1 MINAICARGERYVA
15 RLLTT
20 SPKFTLDG
28 EGIAVCA
35 AKERE
40 GRFDRISFKR
50 RIPATCKLSAK
61 ERGGGDAGESWWVSR
76 DSVLTRAKT
85 QPGERFQMNFV

>member
-40 GRFDRISFKR
+40 GRFDRISFKHGVFQLRANFR
-50 RIPATCKLSAK
+50 RKSEGAAMPES
-61 ERGGGDAGESWWVSR
+61 RGGFPE
-76 DSVLTRAKT
+76 TRC
-85 QPGERFQMNFV
+85 